1 MFVNIYNR
9 SDLETVQ
16 LSHRQFSNCLENAL
30 LGNFLIAHLNPL
42 TFVDIFII
50 LLNIECY
57 GKATCSITFFSCPA

>member
-50 LLNIECY
+50 LLNIVKY
-57 GKATCSITFFSCPA
+57 